1 MAETAL
7 VVTTIKVP
15 VALEY
20 DRAIGPGV
28 PFYVV
33 GDEQAPDREI
43 AAFCDRID
51 ATYLSAAEQRKAGYA
66 CSDLL
71 RWRDPARRSVGC
83 LEAVRGVAKTVVVAD
98 DDNLPLDA
106 SYFRDHE
113 CGVTAPFTGL
123 TLESDRGWVDPWQ
136 LVQPPVRHRGFP
148 HELRPRP
155 VSLGWACG
163 LRPGVNAGVV
173 LGDPDIDATE
183 RIVNHPSVLGVSPAA
198 DDGVALRPG
207 VYAPFN
213 QQNIAFRRELLPVM
227 CMLAP
232 AGRPADIWAAYVA
245 ERVMRETGWCV
256 RYGRPFVWQ
265 ERNEHNLADDVALEV
280 RGYRETLAFTDA
292 LDLADVL
299 DGMTVLQ
306 AARAVY
312 LHLADTQWADVA
324 ELGLAWLKDCEAV
337 L

>member
-7 VVTTIKVP
+7 VVTTVKVP

-20 DRAIGPGV
+20 YRAFGPGV

-33 GDEQAPDREI
+33 GDEGAPDAEI
-43 AAFCDRID
+43 AAFCNRID
-51 ATYLSAAEQRKAGYA
+51 AIYLPAAEQRKLGYA

-83 LEAVRGVAKTVVVAD
+83 LEAVRDGAKVIVVAD
-98 DDNLPLDA
+98 DDNLPADRR
-106 SYFRDHE
+106 YFAHHE
-113 CGVTAPFTGL
+113 MGLGPFTGL
-123 TLESDRGWVDPWQ
+123 TLESCSGWADPWQ
-136 LVQPPVRHRGFP
+136 LLSPPVRHRGFP
-148 HELRPRP
+148 HEIRSRP

-163 LRPGVNAGVV
+163 LRPGVNAGMV

-183 RIVNHPSVLGVSPAA
+183 RMVNHPSVLGVSPAA
-198 DDGVALRPG
+198 AAGVALRPG

-227 CMLAP
+227 CMLTP

-256 RYGRPFVWQ
+256 RYGRPYVWQ

-312 LHLADTQWADVA
+312 LHLSGGRWGDVA